1 MAVERAAVV
10 PRRDDPRLRRH
21 FDTIAMVER
30 VRVQRFGWCVAEAD
44 IYRAI
49 GYRGPTSER

>member
-1 MAVERAAVV
+1 V